1 MPTSFL
7 PNVMSASAHDIWIFA
22 YGSLMWRPG
31 FSFLEAA
38 PARLAGY
45 SRHFCVTSVHH
56 RGTPQRPG
64 LVLGLDR
71 GGSCEGIAYRV
82 SAAEA
87 AGVLAYLR
95 AREQVN
101 GVYREARVGITIG
114 SSEPCVKAAVVY
126 LVERAHPSY
135 AGQLPLHVQARLIA
149 GARGVSGAN
158 LDYVINTLRHMADIG
173 IRERGLER
181 LMVVIGSYFAR
192 EPGGSLVSPRGEA
205 LRRWKQRDCAIC
217 DRLALMRPGERR
229 RFLYRQR
236 LGHAKA
242 TT

>member
-1 MPTSFL
+1 
-7 PNVMSASAHDIWIFA
+7 MSANSDDIWIFA

-31 FSFLEAA
+31 FAFAEATR
-38 PARLAGY
+38 ARLAGY

-56 RGTPQRPG
+56 RGSPQRPG

-71 GGSCEGIAYRV
+71 GGSCDGIAYRV
-82 SAAEA
+82 GAAEA

-101 GVYREARVGITIG
+101 GVYREARVGIEIG
-114 SSEPCVKAAVVY
+114 APRRREETAVVY

-135 AGQLPLHVQARLIA
+135 AGRLPLSVQARLIA
-149 GARGVSGAN
+149 GARGLSGAN
-158 LDYVINTLRHMADIG
+158 LDYVVNTLRHMAEIG
-173 IRERGLER
+173 IRERELER

-192 EPGGSLVSPRGEA
+192 EPGGLPVSSRGEV
-205 LRRWKQRDCAIC
+205 LRRWMQWDGAVCQRVA
-217 DRLALMRPGERR
+217 RMRPVERR

-236 LGHAKA
+236 LGQACVRQ
-242 TT
+242 

>member
-7 PNVMSASAHDIWIFA
+7 PKVMSASAHDIWIFA

-101 GVYREARVGITIG
+101 GVYREARLPV
-114 SSEPCVKAAVVY
+114 ELHAAGGTCDPRIVTAVAY

-135 AGQLPLHVQARLIA
+135 AGHLSLAQQARLIRA
-149 GARGVSGAN
+149 ARGLSGVN
-158 LDYVINTLRHMADIG
+158 LDYVINTLRHMAKLG
-173 IRERGLER
+173 IREPELQR
-181 LMVVIGSYFAR
+181 LMVVIGALFAR
-192 EPGGSLVSPRGEA
+192 ESYAGLASPRAAA
-205 LRRWKQRDCAIC
+205 LRRMESLHHAVPRYV
-217 DRLALMRPGERR
+217 RTMRPDVRR
-229 RFLYRQR
+229 RFCYRR
-236 LGHAKA
+236 NIA
-242 TT
+242 